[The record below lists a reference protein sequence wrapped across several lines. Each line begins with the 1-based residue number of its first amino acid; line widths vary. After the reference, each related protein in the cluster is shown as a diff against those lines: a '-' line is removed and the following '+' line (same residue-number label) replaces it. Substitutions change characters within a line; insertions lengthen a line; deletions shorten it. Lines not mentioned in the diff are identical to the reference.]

1 MTTPP
6 EHEQHSSSPDLRVGD
21 GDASRPEE
29 TRETGEPGTYE
40 PVTPRDEPI
49 ADQLDEIP
57 WLGQAMGKG
66 FAWSLLNNFVGK
78 LGSFVVG
85 IVVVRL
91 LTEGEFGT
99 YAVGMVVL
107 TVLLSMNE
115 LGVSVAV
122 VQRRGSVRD
131 IAPTVVTISIL
142 SSLVLSVV
150 AFVAAPAVASAMQS
164 PESTWLIRLL
174 VVGVVA
180 DGFAAVPDA
189 LINRAMQQRSGC

>member
-6 EHEQHSSSPDLRVGD
+6 EHEQHPASPGLRVGD
-21 GDASRPEE
+21 GDAEA
-29 TRETGEPGTYE
+29 PGGGRRAYE

-57 WLGQAMGKG
+57 WLGQAMGRG

-131 IAPTVVTISIL
+131 IAPTVVTISII
-142 SSLVLSVV
+142 SSLVLSAV
-150 AFVAAPAVASAMQS
+150 AFVAAPAVAS
-164 PESTWLIRLL
+164 R
-174 VVGVVA
+174 
-180 DGFAAVPDA
+180 
-189 LINRAMQQRSGC
+189 